1 MNQKCELRLQT
12 TGIMRTG
19 KCELLGQKEDCR
31 YLRHTEA
38 AHALCLY
45 NTQNDTCMFTAI
57 QGASKNVQKLQF
69 LRNGLL
75 FQCLSSATVQ
85 DVACTLFEN
94 NFSVVLRTDLF
105 LFYRFIRFT
114 TQNEFNI
121 VTLLRKLI

>member
-1 MNQKCELRLQT
+1 MLCVYTIHKT
-12 TGIMRTG
+12 TRA
-19 KCELLGQKEDCR
+19 CLL
-31 YLRHTEA
+31 
-38 AHALCLY
+38 LY
-45 NTQNDTCMFTAI
+45 RVHL
-57 QGASKNVQKLQF
+57 KNVQKLQF

-114 TQNEFNI
+114 IFVDCSQLRMNS
-121 VTLLRKLI
+121 TL